1 MYNLLV
7 KNERGKKMT
16 SEDLVARIA
25 YANNIL
31 KIAEK
36 LDKAKIPYEIKP
48 LWEGYALTFP
58 WCHGDVV
65 SHDWIYGAQQGA
77 VESMGMPWDEMD
89 VTVLSAKDMGDKILA
104 YYNLKKIIE

>member
-1 MYNLLV
+1 
-7 KNERGKKMT
+7 MT

-36 LDKAKIPYEIKP
+36 LDKAKIPYKIET

-58 WCHGDVV
+58 WCNGDIV
-65 SHDWIYGAQQGA
+65 SHAMIYGAQQGA
-77 VESMGMPWDEMD
+77 VESAGMPWDKFD
-89 VTVLSAKDMGDKILA
+89 VTVLSAKDMGDKIIA